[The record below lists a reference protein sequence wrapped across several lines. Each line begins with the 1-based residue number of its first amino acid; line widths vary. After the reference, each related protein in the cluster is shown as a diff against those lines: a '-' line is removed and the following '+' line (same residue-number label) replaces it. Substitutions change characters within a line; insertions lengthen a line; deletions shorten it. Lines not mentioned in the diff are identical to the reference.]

1 MQGLSELE
9 GTVLVISV
17 GERVLIRGP
26 CRLSQPPSQA
36 EEGLKGDQ
44 VENIHK
50 AWVHELHKTSAAGTR
65 LWAGDQERAE
75 HSLRSTHSDHR
86 TPTVP

>member
-26 CRLSQPPSQA
+26 GRLSQPPSQA
-36 EEGLKGDQ
+36 EEGLKGD
-44 VENIHK
+44 
-50 AWVHELHKTSAAGTR
+50 
-65 LWAGDQERAE
+65 
-75 HSLRSTHSDHR
+75 
-86 TPTVP
+86 